1 MFQVNVSQLIVPT
14 GIVRYVLGDNL
25 LQNPAAVACPHQ
37 TEPKEIQANRIHQI
51 SLNKSMVSCC
61 FNNNQ
66 KNFATLPI
74 EQQRKIVRFLKL
86 SEKKGRLTGLVL
98 TGYLITCKVVSQYL
112 GDSMVRTKCLGI
124 SAQISALLPLKRLCL
139 RTVNLHYGPLCKHG
153 VC

>member
-74 EQQRKIVRFLKL
+74 EQQRKIVQFLKL
-86 SEKKGRLTGLVL
+86 SEKKREADRPGPDRLSDHLQSGLSVP
-98 TGYLITCKVVSQYL
+98 GGQ
-112 GDSMVRTKCLGI
+112 
-124 SAQISALLPLKRLCL
+124 
-139 RTVNLHYGPLCKHG
+139 HG
-153 VC
+153 QNEMSRHQRPDLSSFAS